1 MKNELGIMNYAL
13 ETKNLSKAF
22 DGVHAVD
29 GLSLSFAKGQ
39 VTALVG
45 PNGSG
50 KTTLIILIS
59 GVAGFDSGEVLVAG
73 ASFAKIKAFDIATLG
88 ITRTFQA
95 VRLFEQISV
104 LDNILVVLTER
115 GVFASLFERHKAY
128 HLEKAKE
135 VLEFV
140 GLWDK
145 RGEKVEGLSY
155 GQRKLLEIARVLA
168 MDSDII
174 LLDEPFA
181 GLFPEMVK
189 KVRDVIIELR
199 TKGKTIILVEHNM
212 QLIRELADHV
222 YVLDAGK
229 LLAEGK
235 AEHVLSE
242 RKVIEAYLGE

>member
-1 MKNELGIMNYAL
+1 MLAL
-13 ETKNLSKAF
+13 STKNLSKHF
-22 DGVHAVD
+22 DGVKAVD
-29 GLSLSFAKGQ
+29 NLSLIFERGQ

-50 KTTLIILIS
+50 KTTLINLIS
-59 GVAGFDSGEVLVAG
+59 GVTDFDSGEVLLAGVAFNKVR
-73 ASFAKIKAFDIATLG
+73 AYDITTLG
-88 ITRTFQA
+88 MTRTFQA
-95 VRLFEQISV
+95 VRLFEQITV

-128 HLEKAKE
+128 HTEKAKE
-135 VLEFV
+135 ELEFV

-145 RGEKVEGLSY
+145 RNDKVEGLSY

-181 GLFPEMVK
+181 GLFPEMAK
-189 KVRDVIIELR
+189 KVRDVISKLR
-199 TKGKTIILVEHNM
+199 SKGKTIILVEHNM

-235 AEHVLSE
+235 PEHVLSE

>member
-1 MKNELGIMNYAL
+1 MNAL
-13 ETKNLSKAF
+13 EVKNLVKRF

-29 GLSLSFAKGQ
+29 HLSLAIEQGR
-39 VTALVG
+39 VTAFVG

-50 KTTLIILIS
+50 KTTLMHLLS
-59 GVAGFDSGEVLVAG
+59 GVFAFDGGQVSIDNVALSNI
-73 ASFAKIKAFDIATLG
+73 APNDIATLG
-88 ITRTFQA
+88 ITRTFQS
-95 VRLFEQISV
+95 VRLFNQMSV

-115 GVFASLFERHKAY
+115 GVWASLFERHTQF

-145 RGEKVEGLSY
+145 RAENVDGLSY
-155 GQRKLLEIARVLA
+155 GQRKLLEIARVLT
-168 MDSDII
+168 MNSQII

-181 GLFPEMVK
+181 GLFPEVVK
-189 KVRDVIIELR
+189 KVRGAVLHLR
-199 TKGKTIILVEHNM
+199 EQGKTVVLIEHNM

-222 YVLDAGK
+222 YVLDSGK

-235 AEHVLSE
+235 PEHVLSE

>member
-1 MKNELGIMNYAL
+1 MIAL
-13 ETKNLSKAF
+13 EIKNLRKAF

-29 GLSLSFAKGQ
+29 GLSLGFAKGE

-50 KTTLIILIS
+50 KTTLINLIS
-59 GVAGFDSGEVLVAG
+59 GVAEFDMGEVVVG
-73 ASFAKIKAFDIATLG
+73 TASYEKVRPHDIATLG

-95 VRLFEQISV
+95 VRLFEQITV

-115 GVFASLFERHKAY
+115 GVFASLFERHKEFHIA
-128 HLEKAKE
+128 KAKE

-145 RGEKVEGLSY
+145 RSEKVEGLSY

-189 KVRDVIIELR
+189 KVRDAIIELR

-229 LLAEGK
+229 LLAEGNP
-235 AEHVLSE
+235 AQVLSE

>member
-1 MKNELGIMNYAL
+1 MNAL
-13 ETKNLSKAF
+13 EVKNLVKRF

-29 GLSLSFAKGQ
+29 HLSLAIEQGR
-39 VTALVG
+39 VTAFVG

-50 KTTLIILIS
+50 KTTLMHLLS
-59 GVAGFDSGEVLVAG
+59 GVFAFDGGQVSIDNVALSNI
-73 ASFAKIKAFDIATLG
+73 APNDIATLG
-88 ITRTFQA
+88 ITRTFQS
-95 VRLFEQISV
+95 VRLFNQMSV

-115 GVFASLFERHKAY
+115 GVWASLFERHTQF

-145 RGEKVEGLSY
+145 RAENVDGLSY

-168 MDSDII
+168 MNSQII

-181 GLFPEMVK
+181 GLFPEVVK
-189 KVRDVIIELR
+189 KVRGAVLHLR
-199 TKGKTIILVEHNM
+199 EQGKTVVLIEHNM

-222 YVLDAGK
+222 YVLDSGK

-235 AEHVLSE
+235 PEHVLSE

>member
-1 MKNELGIMNYAL
+1 MLAL
-13 ETKNLSKAF
+13 STKNLSKHF
-22 DGVHAVD
+22 DGVKAVD
-29 GLSLSFAKGQ
+29 NLSLIFERGQ

-50 KTTLIILIS
+50 KTTLINLIS
-59 GVAGFDSGEVLVAG
+59 GVTDFDSGEVLLAGVAFNKVR
-73 ASFAKIKAFDIATLG
+73 AYDITTLG
-88 ITRTFQA
+88 MTRTFQA
-95 VRLFEQISV
+95 VRLFEQITV

-128 HLEKAKE
+128 HAEKAKE

-145 RGEKVEGLSY
+145 RNDKVEGLSY

-181 GLFPEMVK
+181 GLFPEMAK
-189 KVRDVIIELR
+189 KVRDVISKLR
-199 TKGKTIILVEHNM
+199 SKGKTIILVEHNM

-235 AEHVLSE
+235 PEHVLSE

>member
-1 MKNELGIMNYAL
+1 MVAL
-13 ETKNLSKAF
+13 STKNLSKHF
-22 DGVHAVD
+22 DGVKAVD
-29 GLSLSFAKGQ
+29 NLSLIFERGQ

-50 KTTLIILIS
+50 KTTLINLIS
-59 GVAGFDSGEVLVAG
+59 GVTDFDSGEVLLAGVAFNKVR
-73 ASFAKIKAFDIATLG
+73 AYDITTLG
-88 ITRTFQA
+88 MTRTFQA
-95 VRLFEQISV
+95 VRLFEQITV

-128 HLEKAKE
+128 HAEKAKE

-145 RGEKVEGLSY
+145 RNDKVEGLSY

-181 GLFPEMVK
+181 GLFPEMAK
-189 KVRDVIIELR
+189 KVRDVISKLR
-199 TKGKTIILVEHNM
+199 SKGKTIILVEHNM

-235 AEHVLSE
+235 PEHVLSE

>member
-1 MKNELGIMNYAL
+1 MSKIG
-13 ETKNLSKAF
+13 TKNLSKHF
-22 DGVHAVD
+22 DGVKAID
-29 GLSLSFAKGQ
+29 NLSINFGSGE

-50 KTTLIILIS
+50 KTTLVNLLS
-59 GVAGFDSGEVLVAG
+59 GVAGFDSGHVLIDGVAF
-73 ASFAKIKAFDIATLG
+73 SQITPHDIASLG
-88 ITRTFQA
+88 MTRTFQA
-95 VRLFEQISV
+95 VRLFEQITV

-115 GVFASLFERHKAY
+115 GVLASLFERHKAY
-128 HLEKAKE
+128 HVEKARE

-140 GLWDK
+140 GLWEK
-145 RGEKVEGLSY
+145 RDEKVEGLSY

-168 MDSDII
+168 MNSEII

-189 KVRDVIIELR
+189 KVRDAIIELR
-199 TKGKTIILVEHNM
+199 AKGKTIILVEHNM
-212 QLIRELADHV
+212 QLIRELADQV

-229 LLAEGK
+229 LLAQGK
-235 AEHVLSE
+235 PGAVLSE

>member
-1 MKNELGIMNYAL
+1 MVAL
-13 ETKNLSKAF
+13 STKNLSKHF
-22 DGVHAVD
+22 DGVKAVD
-29 GLSLSFAKGQ
+29 NLSLIFERGQ

-50 KTTLIILIS
+50 KTTLINLIS
-59 GVAGFDSGEVLVAG
+59 GVTDFDSGEVLLAGVAFNKVR
-73 ASFAKIKAFDIATLG
+73 AYDITTLVM
-88 ITRTFQA
+88 TRTFQA
-95 VRLFEQISV
+95 VRLFEQITV

-128 HLEKAKE
+128 HTEKAKE

-145 RGEKVEGLSY
+145 RNDKVEGLSY

-181 GLFPEMVK
+181 GLFPEMAK
-189 KVRDVIIELR
+189 KVRDVISKLR
-199 TKGKTIILVEHNM
+199 SKGKTIILVEHNM

-235 AEHVLSE
+235 PEHVLSE

>member
-1 MKNELGIMNYAL
+1 MVAL
-13 ETKNLSKAF
+13 STKNLSKHF
-22 DGVHAVD
+22 DGVKAVD
-29 GLSLSFAKGQ
+29 NLSLIFERGQ

-50 KTTLIILIS
+50 KTTLINLIS
-59 GVAGFDSGEVLVAG
+59 GVTDFDSGEVLLAGVAFNKVR
-73 ASFAKIKAFDIATLG
+73 AYDITTLVM
-88 ITRTFQA
+88 TRTFQA
-95 VRLFEQISV
+95 VRLFEQITV

-128 HLEKAKE
+128 HAEKAKE

-145 RGEKVEGLSY
+145 RNDKVEGLSY

-181 GLFPEMVK
+181 GLFPEMAK
-189 KVRDVIIELR
+189 KVRDVISKLR
-199 TKGKTIILVEHNM
+199 SKGKTIILVEHNM

-235 AEHVLSE
+235 PEHVLSE